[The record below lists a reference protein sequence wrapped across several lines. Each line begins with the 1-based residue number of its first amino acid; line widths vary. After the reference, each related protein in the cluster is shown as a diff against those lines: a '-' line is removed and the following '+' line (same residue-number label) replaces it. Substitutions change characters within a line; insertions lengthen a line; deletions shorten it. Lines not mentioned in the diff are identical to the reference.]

1 MALWNYVCPLPFL
14 SVDTTVVCGLLA
26 ISSQG
31 AITKVHFIFLLHSS
45 QPRNSVIL
53 FPFEEYL
60 RGVHVLLVSLF
71 DRSIGRPI
79 WNLTIFNIMGRRVA
93 RTIVPPFDGPMFILI
108 DWNNSVRQWLSDFD
122 LGHFKLFITELHTLK
137 IKFNFYNFL
146 QNFFSK
152 LF

>member
-14 SVDTTVVCGLLA
+14 SVDTTVVCGLWA
-26 ISSQG
+26 ISSQD

-122 LGHFKLFITELHTLK
+122 FENK
-137 IKFNFYNFL
+137 IQFL
-146 QNFFSK
+146 QFLAKF
-152 LF
+152 LFKIILNYYFLLF